1 VAITRT
7 DGFVDLRV
15 SPTVSGRS
23 DEDSVWPSFT
33 DIMTVVVL
41 IFLVA
46 LVIILMRNT
55 ELVGQLRES
64 VSQTETMT
72 TQRGEMEMRIATL
85 GDEVVRLRS
94 VLAQAEAERSAAEET
109 IVLKESEI
117 SALLD
122 DVGEMQKVRQALA
135 SEKADLTEE
144 LAAVEN
150 ERQQLSTEKAAL
162 SEELAGVTS
171 EREQLSEEKTALL
184 ATQQQLEDS
193 LVSLEQDRAAL
204 QGVKESLQAEVA
216 GLIATRQQLSTEKA
230 ALSEELAG
238 VTSEREQLSEEKT
251 ALLAT
256 QQQLEDSLVSLEQDR
271 AALQGVKE
279 SLQAEVAGL
288 IATRQQL
295 STEKAALSEELAGV
309 IAQSQNQLEQ
319 LAASEGLREQLS
331 LDLTNLNNALSE
343 LQSEQ
348 SRLILAAEAR
358 AQYQATVVQARDA
371 LLRDRDAL
379 AEQVN
384 ALEVTRSALRTEV
397 VALRNERAGLV
408 RTSVSTQLALE
419 ESRLEGEELTARL
432 AETAL
437 EYKLTKEE
445 LAYLRAQY
453 ADEVEAFSKEREL
466 LGAIHKAELDILR
479 ERHSDLESKYNRLVR
494 PARSTVGRIVIE
506 VRFWKEGDVRR
517 YSLRPASGSEISV
530 SESELHQQLTAMK
543 ARHGEKLY
551 TKVMPDD
558 NSLTHGEAWRFTN
571 KILNRYDYYYQN

>member
-1 VAITRT
+1 MAITRT

-46 LVIILMRNT
+46 LVVILMRNT

-72 TQRGEMEMRIATL
+72 TQRSDMEMRIAAL

-122 DVGEMQKVRQALA
+122 DVSALQKVREALA
-135 SEKADLTEE
+135 AEKTQLDKE
-144 LAAVEN
+144 LAAVED
-150 ERQQLSTEKAAL
+150 ERQQLTAEKAAL

-171 EREQLSEEKTALL
+171 EREQLSEEKTVLVT
-184 ATQQQLEDS
+184 TQQQLEDQ
-193 LVSLEQDRAAL
+193 LASLEQDRAAL
-204 QGVKESLQAEVA
+204 QGVKESLQTEVA
-216 GLIATRQQLSTEKA
+216 GLIATRQQLTAEKA

-251 ALLAT
+251 
-256 QQQLEDSLVSLEQDR
+256 V
-271 AALQGVKE
+271 
-279 SLQAEVAGL
+279 
-288 IATRQQL
+288 
-295 STEKAALSEELAGV
+295 LSEEIAGV
-309 IAQSQNQLEQ
+309 IAQSQTQLEQ
-319 LAASEGLREQLS
+319 LAASEGLRQQLS

-343 LQSEQ
+343 LQAEQ
-348 SRLILAAEAR
+348 SRLILAAET
-358 AQYQATVVQARDA
+358 QTQDQAAVVQARDA

-384 ALEVTRSALRTEV
+384 ALGVARSALRTEV
-397 VALRNERAGLV
+397 SALRTEMAGLV
-408 RTSVSTQLALE
+408 RTSVSTELALE

-466 LGAIHKAELDILR
+466 LAAAHKAELDILR

-494 PARSTVGRIVIE
+494 PARSTVGRFVVE
-506 VRFWKEGDVRR
+506 VRFWKEGDARR
-517 YSLRPASGSEISV
+517 YSLRPASGVERSV

>member
-1 VAITRT
+1 M
-7 DGFVDLRV
+7 
-15 SPTVSGRS
+15 
-23 DEDSVWPSFT
+23 WPSFT

-122 DVGEMQKVRQALA
+122 DVGALQKVREALA
-135 SEKADLTEE
+135 AEKAGLTEE
-144 LAAVEN
+144 LASVEN

-171 EREQLSEEKTALL
+171 EREQLSEEKA
-184 ATQQQLEDS
+184 A
-193 LVSLEQDRAAL
+193 LVSTKD
-204 QGVKESLQAEVA
+204 
-216 GLIATRQQLSTEKA
+216 
-230 ALSEELAG
+230 
-238 VTSEREQLSEEKT
+238 
-251 ALLAT
+251 
-256 QQQLEDSLVSLEQDR
+256 
-271 AALQGVKE
+271 
-279 SLQAEVAGL
+279 
-288 IATRQQL
+288 QL

-348 SRLILAAEAR
+348 SRLILAAEAQ
-358 AQYQATVVQARDA
+358 AQDQATVVQARDA

-397 VALRNERAGLV
+397 SALRNEMAGLV
-408 RTSVSTQLALE
+408 RTSVSTELALE

-466 LGAIHKAELDILR
+466 LVAAHKTELDILR

-494 PARSTVGRIVIE
+494 PARSTVGRVVVE
-506 VRFWKEGDVRR
+506 VRFWKEGDARR

-530 SESELHQQLTAMK
+530 SESDLHQQLTEMK

-551 TKVMPDD
+551 TKVIPDD
-558 NSLTHGEAWRFTN
+558 NSLTHGEAWSFTN

>member
-122 DVGEMQKVRQALA
+122 DVGALQKVREALA
-135 SEKADLTEE
+135 AEKAGLTEE
-144 LAAVEN
+144 LASVEN

-184 ATQQQLEDS
+184 ATQQELEDS
-193 LVSLEQDRAAL
+193 LAA
-204 QGVKESLQAEVA
+204 
-216 GLIATRQQLSTEKA
+216 
-230 ALSEELAG
+230 
-238 VTSEREQLSEEKT
+238 
-251 ALLAT
+251 
-256 QQQLEDSLVSLEQDR
+256 LEQDR

-348 SRLILAAEAR
+348 SRLILAAEAQ
-358 AQYQATVVQARDA
+358 AQDQATVVEARDA

-397 VALRNERAGLV
+397 SALRNEMAGLV
-408 RTSVSTQLALE
+408 RTSVSTELALE

-466 LGAIHKAELDILR
+466 LVAAHKTELDILR

-494 PARSTVGRIVIE
+494 PARSTVGRFVVE
-506 VRFWKEGDVRR
+506 VRFWKEGDARR

-530 SESELHQQLTAMK
+530 SESDLHQQLTEMK

-551 TKVMPDD
+551 TKVIPDD

>member
-46 LVIILMRNT
+46 LVVILMRNT

-72 TQRGEMEMRIATL
+72 TQRSDMEMRIAAL

-94 VLAQAEAERSAAEET
+94 VLAQSEAERSAAKET

-122 DVGEMQKVRQALA
+122 DVSALQKVREALA
-135 SEKADLTEE
+135 GEKAELDKE
-144 LAAVEN
+144 LAAVED
-150 ERQQLSTEKAAL
+150 ERQQLTAEKTAL

-171 EREQLSEEKTALL
+171 EREQLSEEKTALVT
-184 ATQQQLEDS
+184 TQQQLEDQ
-193 LVSLEQDRAAL
+193 LASLEQDRAAL
-204 QGVKESLQAEVA
+204 QGVKESLQTEVA
-216 GLIATRQQLSTEKA
+216 GLIATRQQLTAEKT

-238 VTSEREQLSEEKT
+238 V
-251 ALLAT
+251 
-256 QQQLEDSLVSLEQDR
+256 V
-271 AALQGVKE
+271 
-279 SLQAEVAGL
+279 
-288 IATRQQL
+288 
-295 STEKAALSEELAGV
+295 
-309 IAQSQNQLEQ
+309 AQSQTQLEQ
-319 LAASEGLREQLS
+319 LAASEGLRQQLS

-343 LQSEQ
+343 LQAEQ
-348 SRLILAAEAR
+348 SRLILAAEA
-358 AQYQATVVQARDA
+358 QTQDQAAVVQARDA

-384 ALEVTRSALRTEV
+384 ALGVARSALRTEV
-397 VALRNERAGLV
+397 SALRNEMAGLV
-408 RTSVSTQLALE
+408 RTGVSTELALE

-466 LGAIHKAELDILR
+466 LVATHKAELDILR

-494 PARSTVGRIVIE
+494 PARSTVGRFVVE
-506 VRFWKEGDVRR
+506 VRFWKEGDARR
-517 YSLRPASGSEISV
+517 YSLRPGSGAERSV